1 MYPES
6 RNRMTE
12 KIRLVV
18 DEDADIVERLD
29 ILARQEGL
37 SRSDM
42 LRRAIRRLIAT
53 SPIPSYA
60 IEPCTPA
67 DAVGK

>member
-1 MYPES
+1 
-6 RNRMTE
+6 MTE

-53 SPIPSYA
+53 SPMPSYT